1 MTRNIGNRIGSSIN
15 SPNDSVDSGLFN
27 TLRYYNLRKKNI
39 FDGSVDLPAS
49 IAPQTYTPGDG
60 YTYVIFTGS
69 DQFNITGI
77 GRLFHYMVVGGG
89 GGSHDGPNIGGGSG
103 GGGGGAVRQG
113 EIYLEKGLVT
123 ITIGAGAPDDY
134 RWKPNGSPSS
144 LIFYNTKIGN
154 LNSIMTKIESPGGGR
169 GGKYNPQEYTGYD
182 VTPGGCGGGGAAYP
196 SSWDGPIWRQGGNS
210 TNYPDGGGKD
220 GGYGGTNYKHGG
232 GGGGGAGSIG
242 GTGGQW
248 SSTVYGGGDGGNG
261 VAYEYSPA
269 IPNSFGEESGS
280 DKYFAGGG
288 GGGIGYGPISSPQA
302 WWQIPSSGGLGG
314 GGDGYGD
321 TWPYSSGQNGTINT
335 GGGGGGGFGPQ
346 YTPTVSTTVP
356 NASSGGSG
364 ITIIRYKTNL

>member
-15 SPNDSVDSGLFN
+15 DSGLFN

-39 FDGSVDLPAS
+39 FDGSVNLPAS

-89 GGSHDGPNIGGGSG
+89 GGGVDSFDWRGGSG
-103 GGGGGAVRQG
+103 GGGGGALRQG
-113 EIYLEKGLVT
+113 EIYLQEGSVT
-123 ITIGAGAPDDY
+123 ITIGAGAPDGY
-134 RWKPNGSPSS
+134 FKKPNGSPSS
-144 LIFYNTKIGN
+144 LIYYNSTIGN
-154 LNSIMTKIESPGGGR
+154 PNSIMTKIESPGGGR
-169 GGKYNPQEYTGYD
+169 GGKYNPYNYGGYD
-182 VTPGGCGGGGAAYP
+182 ATAGGCGGGGCGHP
-196 SSWDGPIWRQGGNS
+196 TPWDGWRYSQGGDS

-220 GGYGGTNYKHGG
+220 GGSGGGNHNYAG
-232 GGGGGAGSIG
+232 GGGGGAGSSG
-242 GTGGQW
+242 GGGGVLQ
-248 SSTVYGGGDGGNG
+248 GGDGGNG

-314 GGDGYGD
+314 GGDGYGSN
-321 TWPYSSGQNGTINT
+321 WPYSGGQNGTINT
-335 GGGGGGGFGPQ
+335 GGGGGGGWGPS
-346 YTPTVSTTVP
+346 PNSGPP

>member
-15 SPNDSVDSGLFN
+15 DSGLFN

-39 FDGSVDLPAS
+39 FDGSVNLPAS

-89 GGSHDGPNIGGGSG
+89 GGGVDSFDWRGGSG
-103 GGGGGAVRQG
+103 GGGGGALRQG
-113 EIYLEKGLVT
+113 EIYLQEGSVT
-123 ITIGAGAPDDY
+123 ITIGAGAPDGY
-134 RWKPNGSPSS
+134 FKKPNGSPSS
-144 LIFYNTKIGN
+144 LIYYNSTIGN
-154 LNSIMTKIESPGGGR
+154 PNSIMTKIESPGGGR
-169 GGKYNPQEYTGYD
+169 GGKHNPYNYGGYD
-182 VTPGGCGGGGAAYP
+182 VTAGGCGGGGCGHP
-196 SSWDGPIWRQGGNS
+196 TSFSGDWRYSQGGNS
-210 TNYPDGGGKD
+210 TNYPDGGGK
-220 GGYGGTNYKHGG
+220 GGGNGGGNHNDAG
-232 GGGGGAGSIG
+232 GGGGGAGSSG
-242 GTGGQW
+242 GGGGVLQ
-248 SSTVYGGGDGGNG
+248 GGDGGNG

-288 GGGIGYGPISSPQA
+288 GGAIGKRPISETDNNGSS
-302 WWQIPSSGGLGG
+302 SSGGLGG
-314 GGDGYGD
+314 GGDGRWPRSPFAAGD
-321 TWPYSSGQNGTINT
+321 NGTINT
-335 GGGGGGGFGPQ
+335 GGGGGGGYGPS
-346 YTPTVSTTVP
+346 PNSGPP

>member
-89 GGSHDGPNIGGGSG
+89 GGSHDGQNIAGGPG

-220 GGYGGTNYKHGG
+220 GGDGGTNYKHGG
-232 GGGGGAGSIG
+232 GGGGGAGSSG

-248 SSTVYGGGDGGNG
+248 EGGSGGNG

-288 GGGIGYGPISSPQA
+288 GGAIGKRPISETDNHGSS
-302 WWQIPSSGGLGG
+302 SSGGLGG
-314 GGDGYGD
+314 GGDGRWPRSPFAAGD
-321 TWPYSSGQNGTINT
+321 NGTINT
-335 GGGGGGGFGPQ
+335 GGGGGGGYGPS
-346 YTPTVSTTVP
+346 PNSGPP

-364 ITIIRYKTNL
+364 ITIIRYETNL